1 MKSVLLLLML
11 CPMLLL
17 AQENNVGSATRV
29 FPKQD
34 KMVQFEKALAAHAK
48 KYHTGDWAWTV
59 FSIESGPDAGGY
71 QFNEGPVTWEK
82 LDAREDLGAA
92 HTADYMSTVAIYLTD
107 RYSASYS
114 EYRADL
120 SSVELTKLADN
131 VQLNHVYPKPGYGPE
146 VEALIK
152 TLKPAWE
159 AGQQSVA
166 VFESSASGAP
176 QFIIATR
183 YPQGLKERD
192 KGFRSSFKERY
203 IKINGEA
210 GWNAYLETI
219 KRATDHTW
227 SELLSRRADLG
238 SK

>member
-1 MKSVLLLLML
+1 MKCIALLLLASPL
-11 CPMLLL
+11 FSLS
-17 AQENNVGSATRV
+17 QESIVGSATRV

-34 KMVQFEKALAAHAK
+34 KVVQFEKALAAHAK

-71 QFNEGPVTWEK
+71 QLNEGPVTWEK
-82 LDAREDLGAA
+82 IDSREDLGAA
-92 HTADYMSTVAIYLTD
+92 HTNDYMSTVAIYLTD
-107 RYSASYS
+107 RYSSNYS
-114 EYRADL
+114 EFRADL
-120 SSVELTKLADN
+120 STVELTKLADN
-131 VQLNHVYPKPGYGPE
+131 VQLNHVFPKPGYGPE

-166 VFESSASGAP
+166 VFESSSSGAP
-176 QFIIATR
+176 QYVIATR

-192 KGFRSSFKERY
+192 KGFRATFKERY
-203 IKINGEA
+203 TKVNGEA
-210 GWNAYLETI
+210 GFNAYLETI
-219 KRATDHTW
+219 KRTTDHTW

-238 SK
+238 TK